1 MPIYY
6 QSANPIPI
14 CGQSVN
20 PLPIRQSLTNLPI
33 SDQSIYPMPTL
44 DQADMTVFQQQPLHT
59 HICHNHR
66 NYTVTS
72 SIANTCQSY
81 VNASGICVHRR
92 GTRSLCWT
100 QLLVSTEDDF
110 TPIPVANLHSLFQSR
125 TIHASLLKI
134 LDPSTNPMPIYWSS
148 VNPTPTHKYKSITH
162 PPLKYQCYTKLPI
175 HYQSTNQCTYPLN
188 QSNPLVL
195 DHPANSPTQCQSE
208 AYLTILVRQP
218 SNPIK
223 TESAS

>member
-59 HICHNHR
+59 HICHNHW

-81 VNASGICVHRR
+81 VNASGRCILIQ

-100 QLLVSTEDDF
+100 HLWSRRRMISLRSQSPICTVFFSILDNICQST
-110 TPIPVANLHSLFQSR
+110 ANLG
-125 TIHASLLKI
+125 
-134 LDPSTNPMPIYWSS
+134 
-148 VNPTPTHKYKSITH
+148 PT
-162 PPLKYQCYTKLPI
+162 YQCNANLLNNANANATQS
-175 HYQSTNQCTYPLN
+175 YQSIINLPTNALIHSTSQI
-188 QSNPLVL
+188 
-195 DHPANSPTQCQSE
+195 H
-208 AYLTILVRQP
+208 
-218 SNPIK
+218 
-223 TESAS
+223 

>member
-110 TPIPVANLHSLFQSR
+110 TPILITDLLQSR
-125 TIHASLLKI
+125 TISAS
-134 LDPSTNPMPIYWSS
+134 P
-148 VNPTPTHKYKSITH
+148 
-162 PPLKYQCYTKLPI
+162 LPI
-175 HYQSTNQCTYPLN
+175 HLSTTILPIHQCN
-188 QSNPLVL
+188 VNPEHIL
-195 DHPANSPTQCQSE
+195 PSSSNSPSTTKQ
-208 AYLTILVRQP
+208 
-218 SNPIK
+218 N
-223 TESAS
+223 

>member
-1 MPIYY
+1 MPIHH
-6 QSANPIPI
+6 QSAK
-14 CGQSVN
+14 S
-20 PLPIRQSLTNLPI
+20 LPIRQSNTNPPIHYQPTMQNANLWTICQSITNSPI

-110 TPIPVANLHSLFQSR
+110 TPIPVANLH
-125 TIHASLLKI
+125 
-134 LDPSTNPMPIYWSS
+134 
-148 VNPTPTHKYKSITH
+148 
-162 PPLKYQCYTKLPI
+162 
-175 HYQSTNQCTYPLN
+175 
-188 QSNPLVL
+188 
-195 DHPANSPTQCQSE
+195 
-208 AYLTILVRQP
+208 
-218 SNPIK
+218 
-223 TESAS
+223 